1 MENIALNNR
10 YQLLKSIGEGGFARV
25 YLATDLLLGRKV
37 AVKVLEASWTK
48 DEDVL
53 KRFRME
59 ARAVAGLEHPHI
71 LGVYDFGVADKRP
84 YLVMPYIDG
93 GTLAERM
100 KQEQLTL
107 DEIGVYLEQVASALD
122 YAHSKGIIHRDVK
135 PINLLIRGN
144 GQLVL
149 MDFGLAKV
157 LEQAAMATDTGVF
170 GTVAYM
176 APEQFH
182 GMVCPASDQYMLG
195 VILYQMLAGKLPY
208 EGNTNQVLLAHV
220 HLTPAT
226 LVGLPSMRTVHP
238 LVVQALDEV
247 IRKALAKQPEERY
260 SSCQA
265 LSATYYKALQADPR
279 RAAARS
285 SRESGKDIRNLEGT
299 IIEPVGKVAPSPGE
313 VSRPAL
319 PKITYPNLDATLVA
333 PLPPKP
339 DPHSPVE
346 VPPGQ
351 EDRTLVK
358 RLVRPARLVVT
369 TEPDKGFHA
378 TFDLTGE
385 MITIGRA
392 GDNTLHLPLQTISRH
407 HAVIERIGDGMY
419 KIAQLKTVNPLRL
432 HGKEVT
438 EKVLEDGDSF
448 EIGKRGYAEYIV
460 RFTYQAPEYSA

>member
-37 AVKVLEASWTK
+37 AVKVLDASWTK

-59 ARAVAGLEHPHI
+59 ARAAAGLEHPHI
-71 LGVYDFGVADKRP
+71 LGVYDFGVANKTP
-84 YLVMPYIDG
+84 YLGMPYIDG

-107 DEIGVYLEQVASALD
+107 DEIGVYLEQVTSALD

-135 PINLLIRGN
+135 PSNLLIRGN

-226 LVGLPSMRTVHP
+226 LVGLSSMKAVHP
-238 LVVQALDEV
+238 RVVQALDEV
-247 IRKALAKQPEERY
+247 IRRVLAKQPEERY

-265 LSATYYKALQADPR
+265 LSAAYYKALQADPR
-279 RAAARS
+279 CAAVRS
-285 SRESGKDIRNLEGT
+285 SREAKQDIRHLEGT
-299 IIEPVGKVAPSPGE
+299 IIDPVEKVRPPSGE
-313 VSRPAL
+313 ASPPAL
-319 PKITYPNLDATLVA
+319 PKIISPNLDATLIA
-333 PLPPKP
+333 PSPPQP
-339 DPHSPVE
+339 RSPAGVSA
-346 VPPGQ
+346 GQ
-351 EDRTLVK
+351 ENRTPVK

-385 MITIGRA
+385 TITIGRA
-392 GDNTLHLPLQTISRH
+392 RDNTLYLPLQTISRY
-407 HAVIERIGDGMY
+407 HAVLQRVGDGMY

-432 HGKEVT
+432 HGEEVS
-438 EKVLEDGDSF
+438 EKVLEDGDTF

-460 RFTYQAPEYSA
+460 KFTYQAPEYSA